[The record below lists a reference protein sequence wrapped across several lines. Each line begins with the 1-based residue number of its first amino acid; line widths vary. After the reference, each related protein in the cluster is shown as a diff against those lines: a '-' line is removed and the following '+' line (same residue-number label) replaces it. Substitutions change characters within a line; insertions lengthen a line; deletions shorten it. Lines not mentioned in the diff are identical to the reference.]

1 MAELHHPDP
10 PLTDGVV
17 LLRAVRES
25 DVPAIVEAC
34 QDPDIKR
41 FTSSIPDP
49 YFEDD
54 ARRWLA
60 MHAEDMTH
68 GVEINFAI
76 VRADDGTALLGVTG
90 LHDIDWKSRRAGT
103 GYWIA
108 PWARGHG
115 YATRATRLVSRWAL
129 GELGLVRVELVADVE
144 NPASLRTAE
153 HAGFEREGV
162 LRRHTVMGGASRDC
176 AIYAVVSSSG

>member
-1 MAELHHPDP
+1 
-10 PLTDGVV
+10 V

-25 DVPAIVEAC
+25 DVPALVEAC
-34 QDPDIKR
+34 RDPDIKR

-49 YFEDD
+49 YSEAD
-54 ARRWLA
+54 AHAWIA
-60 MHAEDMTH
+60 THAEDMAH

-76 VRADDGTALLGVTG
+76 ADAGDEERLLGVTG
-90 LHDIDWKSRRAGT
+90 LHELAWKSRRAAT

-115 YATRATRLVSRWAL
+115 YATRATSLVSRWAL
-129 GELGLVRVELVADVE
+129 DELGLVRVELIADVD

-153 HAGFEREGV
+153 RAGFEREGV
-162 LRRHTVMGGASRDC
+162 LRKHTVMGGASRDC
-176 AIYAVVSSSG
+176 VIFSVVR

>member
-1 MAELHHPDP
+1 M
-10 PLTDGVV
+10 V

-25 DVPAIVEAC
+25 DVPAIVKAC

-49 YFEDD
+49 YAEPQ
-54 ARRWLA
+54 AYEWIA
-60 MHAEDMTH
+60 THPEDMTH

-76 VRADDGTALLGVTG
+76 VKAEDASALLGVTG
-90 LHDIDWKSRRAGT
+90 LHDIDWKSRRAAT

-108 PWARGHG
+108 PWGRGHG

-129 GELGLVRVELVADVE
+129 GELGLVRVELIADVE

-153 HAGFEREGV
+153 RAGFEREGV
-162 LRRHTVMGGASRDC
+162 LRKHTVMGGASRDC
-176 AIYAVVSSSG
+176 AIYAVVR

>member
-25 DVPAIVEAC
+25 DVPAITEAC

-41 FTSSIPDP
+41 YTSSVPDP
-49 YFEDD
+49 YAEND
-54 ARRWLA
+54 AWQWLS
-60 MHAEDMTH
+60 MHADDMTH

-76 VRADDGTALLGVTG
+76 ARVGDETALLGVTG
-90 LHDIDWKSRRAGT
+90 LHDISWKNRRAAT

-115 YATRATRLVSRWAL
+115 YAARATRLLSRWAL
-129 GELGLVRVELVADVE
+129 DDVGLVRVELVADVD
-144 NPASLRTAE
+144 NPPSLRTAE
-153 HAGFEREGV
+153 RAGFTREGV
-162 LRRHTVMGGASRDC
+162 LRKHTVMGGASRDC
-176 AIYAVVSSSG
+176 AIFGLVR

>member
-25 DVPAIVEAC
+25 DVPAITEAC

-41 FTSSIPDP
+41 YTSSVPDP
-49 YFEDD
+49 YAEED
-54 ARRWLA
+54 ARRWLS

-76 VRADDGTALLGVTG
+76 VAAEDEERLLGVTG
-90 LHDIDWKSRRAGT
+90 LHDVSWKNRRAAT

-129 GELGLVRVELVADVE
+129 HELDLVRVELIADVE

-153 HAGFEREGV
+153 RAGFVREGV
-162 LRRHTVMGGASRDC
+162 LRKHTVMGGASRDC
-176 AIYAVVSSSG
+176 AIFAIVA

>member
-17 LLRAVRES
+17 SLRAVRES
-25 DVPAIVEAC
+25 AVPAITEAC

-41 FTSSIPDP
+41 FTSSVPDP
-49 YFEDD
+49 YSEQD
-54 ARRWLA
+54 ARTWLA
-60 MHAEDMTH
+60 THAEDMTH

-76 VRADDGTALLGVTG
+76 ADADDEERLLDVTG
-90 LHDIDWKSRRAGT
+90 LHDISWKSRRAAT

-115 YATRATRLVSRWAL
+115 HATRATRLLSRWAL
-129 GELGLVRVELVADVE
+129 DELGLVRVELIADVE
-144 NPASLRTAE
+144 NPPSLRTAE
-153 HAGFEREGV
+153 RAGFAREGV
-162 LRRHTVMGGASRDC
+162 LRKHTVMGGASRDC
-176 AIYAVVSSSG
+176 AIYALVR